1 MSNKQLPTIQCL
13 NADNGQNWAMFNGDC
28 VEVVKQMPTDSV
40 DCILYSPPF
49 ANVYTYSDSTRDMGN
64 VTDAAEFVEGYRF
77 LVDELLR
84 VLRPGR
90 MCIVHCKDT
99 VRYKGS
105 SGRSG
110 LVDFPGMLTRAHE
123 QAGFQ
128 YHSRVTLWTNP
139 VREMQK
145 TKAHGLLYKQ
155 LRKDSSYSRQGL
167 PEYLV
172 MMRKWP
178 EDEDRASAVYEPVSH
193 TRAGIPLDTWQEWA
207 SPVWMK
213 WDPRDTLN
221 VRAAREDGDEK
232 HMCPL
237 SLDIINRALTLWSN
251 PGDVVLSPFGGVG
264 SEGVGSLKLDRKFV
278 GVELKDSYFRR
289 ACLNLRN
296 EENTEQVGM
305 FG

>member
-1 MSNKQLPTIQCL
+1 MTEKQIPTIECL
-13 NADNGQNWAMFNGDC
+13 GAGMGRNWAMFNGDC
-28 VEVVKQMPTDSV
+28 VEVVKQIPDNSI
-40 DCILYSPPF
+40 DGILYSPPF
-49 ANVYTYSDSTRDMGN
+49 ANVYTYSDSVRDMGN
-64 VTDAAEFVEGYRF
+64 VDDPDEFIEGYRF

-99 VRYKGS
+99 VKYKGS
-105 SGRSG
+105 HGRAG
-110 LVDFPGMLTRAHE
+110 LVDFPGMLCRAHE
-123 QAGFQ
+123 AAGFQ

-155 LRKDSSYSRQGL
+155 LRADSSWSRQGL

-172 MMRKWP
+172 ILRKFP
-178 EDEDRASAVYEPVSH
+178 TDEDRAGEFYEPVPH
-193 TRAGIPLDTWQEWA
+193 DRAGIPLETWQEWA
-207 SPVWMK
+207 SPVWMD

-221 VRAAREDGDEK
+221 VRAARDDGDEK

-237 SLDIINRALTLWSN
+237 SLDVINRALTLWSN
-251 PGDVVLSPFGGVG
+251 PGDVILSPFGGVG
-264 SEGVGSLKLDRKFV
+264 SEGVGSLKLGRKFV
-278 GVELKDSYFRR
+278 GVELKESYFKR
-289 ACLNLRN
+289 ACANLAA
-296 EENTEQVGM
+296 EEGAEQVGL